1 MSQTIKNTGAKATG
15 ETKLVRLV
23 ERALSTRVRMVLA
36 GLLERTAYFESV
48 LGLLFD
54 EIEQNLFKQADR
66 ARSNDQ
72 QLRLF
77 EAIREIKRGKADIV
91 PRFLAYLESSIAML
105 DQTASVKRPDK
116 PASAYGAVKLEL
128 VESGDLE
135 ISLAV
140 QDIANKAEIRHSQSL
155 HLLGHRLGVIAGKPA
170 FEAEL
175 MPLGPLALTA
185 AMRYSLHEFDLGL
198 NERILVFQAFD
209 RAVMT
214 PIGAFYDTINHY
226 LVEQRVLP
234 NLQFSARR
242 EGRATGTAAAEVQ
255 SAPAEK
261 PSEAN
266 TAQPAS
272 VPRQAPG
279 NHAPQQHPP
288 SWAQDA
294 TARAGA
300 PPASPR
306 AHENKHS
313 QAASSETDIRDSM
326 LFSSLRG
333 LLADRRRGLALAGN
347 PAAPSYLASRDDL
360 QSVLGSL
367 QANPASTGQD
377 GKPAAHSVG
386 HLKQDLLKRLR
397 ESNPQGQA
405 PVLAEED
412 SDTIDLVGM
421 LFDYIAQN
429 TAPQSGSRDLLAKLQ
444 VPVLRTA
451 LGDKDFFTKR
461 NHPARMLLNSV
472 AEASALWMHDDDPDS
487 GFVDKMTSLVDR
499 VSREFDG
506 DVSLI
511 ENLLGDLGRH
521 MTQSAKRAEIA
532 ERRHIDAAKGREKLD
547 LARERANTAVAR
559 LINRGKPAPMVRAV
573 LEQAWTDVLALTIL
587 RQGEDSQNYR
597 RRLAVADQL
606 MQIGSSEDPAKLD
619 STLRDEVRNGL
630 TQVGLH
636 NDEVDGVVSKLF
648 DPPSADKK
656 ASHTEIA
663 ITLKGKTRLGVEP
676 TPAVTATTTPAAEP
690 EAPPPPLTADEQ
702 KMMLHIRTL
711 PFGSWFEFITNQ
723 QGATV
728 RRKLA
733 WFSTVTGRCLF
744 VNQRGARADEKTM
757 EQLARDLVRGQV
769 RIYNAESE
777 NLVDRAWKAIM
788 STLQQF
794 SGRAATRPATA

>member
-1 MSQTIKNTGAKATG
+1 MSQTIKGTGAKATG
-15 ETKLVRLV
+15 EAKLVRLV
-23 ERALSTRVRMVLA
+23 ERALSPRVRTVLA

-54 EIEQNLFKQADR
+54 ELEQNLFKQADR
-66 ARSNDQ
+66 ARSNEQ

-105 DQTASVKRPDK
+105 DQTASVKRPDNLSS
-116 PASAYGAVKLEL
+116 PYGAVKLEL

-140 QDIANKAEIRHSQSL
+140 QDIANKAEIRHSQAL

-175 MPLGPLALTA
+175 MPLGPLALTS

-226 LVEQRVLP
+226 LAEQRVLP
-234 NLQFSARR
+234 NLQFNARR
-242 EGRATGTAAAEVQ
+242 ESRGAGSPAAEAEATPVEKNAE
-255 SAPAEK
+255 SSKAPA
-261 PSEAN
+261 
-266 TAQPAS
+266 AS
-272 VPRQAPG
+272 PRQAPASP
-279 NHAPQQHPP
+279 APQQHPP
-288 SWAQDA
+288 SWAQD
-294 TARAGA
+294 TSGRAGA
-300 PPASPR
+300 SAETPRPRSNGQQQPAPSD
-306 AHENKHS
+306 
-313 QAASSETDIRDSM
+313 TDMRDSV

-333 LLADRRRGLALAGN
+333 LLADRRRGLGLAGN
-347 PAAPSYLASRDDL
+347 TPASSYLASRDDL

-367 QANPASTGQD
+367 QVNPPGTGQD
-377 GKPAAHSVG
+377 GKPVAQNVG

-397 ESNPQGQA
+397 ESSPQGKA

-421 LFDYIAQN
+421 LFDYIGQN
-429 TAPQSGSRDLLAKLQ
+429 LGPQSGSRDLMAKLQ

-472 AEASALWMHDDDPDS
+472 AEASALWMHDDDPDQ

-506 DVSLI
+506 DMSLI
-511 ENLLGDLGRH
+511 EDLLGDLSRH
-521 MTQSAKRAEIA
+521 MTQSVKRAEIA

-559 LINRGKPAPMVRAV
+559 LINRGKPTPMVRAV

-606 MQIGSSEDPAKLD
+606 MQIGSSEDPVTLD

-656 ASHTEIA
+656 TSHTEIA

-676 TPAVTATTTPAAEP
+676 TPRVSAAATPAVEP
-690 EAPPPPLTADEQ
+690 EAPPPPLTAEEQ

-711 PFGSWFEFITNQ
+711 PFGSWFEFVTNQ

-777 NLVDRAWKAIM
+777 NIIDRAWKAIM
-788 STLQQF
+788 NTLQQF
-794 SGRAATRPATA
+794 SGSAAARPATA